1 MKKIA
6 ILRLS
11 ALGDVVL
18 VIPLV
23 NVLLKAFPDAE
34 ISWITTKQ
42 TVDLLGPIK
51 RVKWVIVEKPRSLTS
66 VLSNRK
72 ALSGYRFDALLLL
85 QASFSAHLV
94 SLQVS
99 AQRKIGFDSRRGKD
113 FHGLFINESISYEDQ
128 HFVDAYLSFARK
140 LGVVDHVVSW
150 EGAFSNMDG
159 EWVDRELPE
168 GFPRVGLATS
178 PSKKERRWSKGNYRN
193 VIEYLIEKKIT
204 VFLLGGNSN
213 EEKSFNSELAA
224 PFSGKVM
231 DFTGQTTLPQW
242 SALIS
247 SVNLLVAPD
256 TGCVHVARALG
267 TPVVGLY
274 AVANPFLT
282 GPYMEQQYCVNKYDE
297 ALYKYLPGSKA
308 KDYHSR
314 VHHPDAMSLVYSNEV
329 IEMVD
334 RVLES
339 LSE

>member
-1 MKKIA
+1 
-6 ILRLS
+6 
-11 ALGDVVL
+11 
-18 VIPLV
+18 
-23 NVLLKAFPDAE
+23 
-34 ISWITTKQ
+34 
-42 TVDLLGPIK
+42 
-51 RVKWVIVEKPRSLTS
+51 
-66 VLSNRK
+66 
-72 ALSGYRFDALLLL
+72 
-85 QASFSAHLV
+85 
-94 SLQVS
+94 
-99 AQRKIGFDSRRGKD
+99 
-113 FHGLFINESISYEDQ
+113 
-128 HFVDAYLSFARK
+128 
-140 LGVVDHVVSW
+140 
-150 EGAFSNMDG
+150 
-159 EWVDRELPE
+159 
-168 GFPRVGLATS
+168 
-178 PSKKERRWSKGNYRN
+178 
-193 VIEYLIEKKIT
+193 
-204 VFLLGGNSN
+204 
-213 EEKSFNSELAA
+213 
-224 PFSGKVM
+224 M